1 MIRRITIISFLL
13 SILFCVGSWAQSAQ
27 HLVVW
32 QKDGKKAY
40 FDLTEEP
47 RTTFENGLL
56 VVSTNTFRTEYQRS
70 NVLRYTFEGYF
81 PDDIE
86 TPVGNS
92 QGYRQD
98 GDNISIY
105 GMPEGTVVELFD
117 TSGALLGRSTSN
129 GSESINFTL
138 AGRQKGVYLVKCGE
152 QVLKFMKR

>member
-1 MIRRITIISFLL
+1 MSRRISIITFFFC
-13 SILFCVGSWAQSAQ
+13 ILCSLGSWAQSAQ

-32 QKDGKKAY
+32 QKDSQKVY

-56 VVSTNTFRTEYQRS
+56 VVSTNSFRTEYQRS

-98 GDNISIY
+98 GDNIILY
-105 GMPEGTVVELFD
+105 GMPEGMVIGLYDV
-117 TSGALLGRSTSN
+117 SGALLDKRRSD
-129 GSESINFTL
+129 GSSSIYFTL
-138 AGRQKGVYLVKCGE
+138 AGRHVGVYLVKCGE